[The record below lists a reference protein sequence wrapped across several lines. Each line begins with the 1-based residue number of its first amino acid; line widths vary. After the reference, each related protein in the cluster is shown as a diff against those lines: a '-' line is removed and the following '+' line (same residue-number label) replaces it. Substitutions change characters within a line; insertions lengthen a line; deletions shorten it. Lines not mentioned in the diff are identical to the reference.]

1 MQWRELS
8 LQTTAY
14 IKKNYSVT
22 ILLLIENLEVN
33 RGIEVT
39 GSSLFTGN
47 CRLVTFYIRCKVQR
61 SDLITATVQGVFFS
75 RET

>member
-1 MQWRELS
+1 M
-8 LQTTAY
+8 QTTAY

-47 CRLVTFYIRCKVQR
+47 GRLVTFHIRCKVQR